1 MGKEVVVKS
10 EQEATVEDMQG
21 VDCVVSLGG
30 DHTFL
35 RASALIW
42 DRRIPILGINTN
54 RDVYTGVL
62 NPHWIDYEK
71 RERHA
76 KQILETMED
85 DHSVGYEKRTR
96 FLYERVREREEQEE

>member
-1 MGKEVVVKS
+1 MGHEVLVKDEGEVS
-10 EQEATVEDMQG
+10 TADMDEVE
-21 VDCVVSLGG
+21 CVVALGG

-42 DRRIPILGINTN
+42 DKRVPILGINTN

-62 NPHWIDYEK
+62 SPHWMDFSKKES
-71 RERHA
+71 HA
-76 KQILETMED
+76 EMLVETMND

-96 FLYERVREREEQEE
+96 ILYEKNR